1 MEMMLIY
8 NKDKSFQIHMK
19 RKENE
24 KVYDELNNIIKSDGF
39 KSIKGYFHAIL
50 SEESS
55 KSVKI
60 NTNTRMYDLSH
71 HHYIKQQFLVL
82 GVTFFL

>member
-1 MEMMLIY
+1 MQIPLSGTMEMMLIY

-24 KVYDELNNIIKSDGF
+24 KAYDELNTIIKSDGF
-39 KSIKGYFHAIL
+39 KGIKGYFHAIL

-60 NTNTRMYDLSH
+60 NTKRILPP
-71 HHYIKQQFLVL
+71 QPW
-82 GVTFFL
+82 